1 MNKCNNCE
9 KENVDLV
16 KYCSECGYK
25 LNSVEEVVTSLQSN
39 QSKNIEK
46 KPNIENNPK
55 AEKLKKLKT
64 TIGFLVG
71 FGIMTFTTNYFFKKP
86 TFDKAMIEI
95 SNELNEN
102 CPITLDSET
111 RLDNTVVLPNNIFQY
126 NYTLPNMEKEKINI
140 EEMKTYLYPTMI
152 NFVKTTPEMK
162 QIRENNVV
170 VNYYYRDKN
179 NNYLFTISVKP
190 IDYK

>member
-9 KENVDLV
+9 KENVGEV
-16 KYCSECGYK
+16 KYCIECGYK
-25 LNSVEEVVTSLQSN
+25 LNIIEKVVTEDLAKQK
-39 QSKNIEK
+39 QKIEK
-46 KPNIENNPK
+46 KTNTEDNQRT
-55 AEKLKKLKT
+55 EKLKKLKT
-64 TIGFLVG
+64 TIGFFVG

-102 CPITLDSET
+102 CPIILDSET

-126 NYTLPNMEKEKINI
+126 NYTLPNMEKEKMNV
-140 EEMKTYLYPTMI
+140 EEMKNYLYPNMI

-170 VNYYYRDKN
+170 VNYNYRDKN

-190 IDYK
+190 SDYK